1 MSKLL
6 LYSEV
11 ATNSQKALFNLN
23 EKFSKILVGI
33 DGSKPSMD
41 AVDYAI
47 TLAQKINAQLIT
59 LYATS
64 SPVGNDYTSDT
75 PGDQIPGTATEFVYW
90 AKEESRPWFAEI
102 DDKVKASA
110 NAATAKENTGET
122 VRAIIQLK
130 TLIIVSPLSVIGS
143 IIGYAER
150 ENIDLI
156 VVGTRGKSGFKRL
169 LLGSIASGVVTHA
182 HCPVLV
188 VK

>member
-1 MSKLL
+1 M
-6 LYSEV
+6 
-11 ATNSQKALFNLN
+11 T
-23 EKFSKILVGI
+23 
-33 DGSKPSMD
+33 
-41 AVDYAI
+41 
-47 TLAQKINAQLIT
+47 
-59 LYATS
+59 
-64 SPVGNDYTSDT
+64 
-75 PGDQIPGTATEFVYW
+75 
-90 AKEESRPWFAEI
+90 EI

>member
-1 MSKLL
+1 MTKLL

-11 ATNSQKALFNLN
+11 ATNSQKAVFNLD

-47 TLAQKINAQLIT
+47 TLAQKINAQLTT

-75 PGDQIPGTATEFVYW
+75 PEDQIPGTATEFVYW

-102 DDKVKASA
+102 DDKV
-110 NAATAKENTGET
+110 
-122 VRAIIQLK
+122 
-130 TLIIVSPLSVIGS
+130 
-143 IIGYAER
+143 
-150 ENIDLI
+150 
-156 VVGTRGKSGFKRL
+156 
-169 LLGSIASGVVTHA
+169 
-182 HCPVLV
+182 
-188 VK
+188 